1 MARHAQPEP
10 KRNGKLKWILLAA
23 VIVTALAAAGIFL
36 YFRFIA
42 QPSVDPPPY
51 QAPAET
57 AASEEAETQAP
68 AESLSAIVDAYIESM
83 SEREKLC
90 QLFIVTPE
98 VLTGVDGVTLA
109 GEQTKSSLESYPVGG
124 IVYFADNLIDGDQ
137 TRTMIANSQSYSRT
151 PLFIAV
157 DEEGGIVARCAERLG
172 TTALENMFTYRSQGT
187 ATAYENA
194 KTIASDIRGFGFNLD
209 FAPVADVWTNP
220 ENTVIAERAYS
231 DSYEEAAELVASA
244 VRGFNENGVTA
255 TLKHFPGHGD
265 TYEDSHDGLAYLA
278 KTAEEL
284 KSGELLPFKSG
295 IEAGAG
301 MVMIGHLVVEDMD
314 AEKPATLSPVV
325 VPTLLRQEL
334 GYDGV
339 TVTDSMSMG
348 AILENYGYDEI
359 VKGFFDADIDMILCP
374 DDLDSYLDAMENA
387 LSDGSITMAQID
399 AKLRRII
406 TLKFERRLLVSMLI

>member
-334 GYDGV
+334 DYDGV

-348 AILENYGYDEI
+348 AILDNYGYDEI
-359 VKGFFDADIDMILCP
+359 VKGVFDADIDMILCP